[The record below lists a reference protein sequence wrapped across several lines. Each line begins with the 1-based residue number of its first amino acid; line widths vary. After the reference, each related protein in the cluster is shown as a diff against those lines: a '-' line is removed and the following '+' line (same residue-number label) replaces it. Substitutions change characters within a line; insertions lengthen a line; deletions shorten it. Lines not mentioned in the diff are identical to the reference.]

1 MMRMLILFV
10 GATDLGWKIRGW
22 IVLKSRDDRSV
33 DGLRRWTVVEDLGL
47 IVPWT
52 VLLCLSTVWF
62 AVLKIIEVSDG
73 GVVETN
79 RQKWCSAET

>member
-22 IVLKSRDDRSV
+22 NVFKSKDDRSV

-47 IVPWT
+47 IVPWMECFASFH
-52 VLLCLSTVWF
+52 CLVC
-62 AVLKIIEVSDG
+62 
-73 GVVETN
+73 GVEDHRSERWGCRRN
-79 RQKWCSAET
+79 K